1 HAPTIH
7 HPAPLQRGPEL
18 EEATPDHGVGL
29 SYVGLQLLATI
40 GSVHRAGS
48 LAWIVARPSRRRWPR
63 RGLAHGRP
71 GWGPRG
77 RSMATGSADEDQPEQ
92 ERDFHVFEPVLRR
105 DKLLEVLPRPRALQE
120 VTRARERIKCR
131 GTIGQRGAE
140 ARARA
145 QRPARA

>member
-1 HAPTIH
+1 GLARDGRKRMSLAVEAEGAPLVVDRARGLRQHAPTIH

-92 ERDFHVFEPVLRR
+92 ERDFHV
-105 DKLLEVLPRPRALQE
+105 
-120 VTRARERIKCR
+120 
-131 GTIGQRGAE
+131 
-140 ARARA
+140 
-145 QRPARA
+145 